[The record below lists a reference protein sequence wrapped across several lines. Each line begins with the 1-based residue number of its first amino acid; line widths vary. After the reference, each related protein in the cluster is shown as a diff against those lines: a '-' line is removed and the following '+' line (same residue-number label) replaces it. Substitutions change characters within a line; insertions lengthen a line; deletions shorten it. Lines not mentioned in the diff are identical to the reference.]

1 MSTRT
6 RMVDDGT
13 ISPKVAIPT
22 AVLAF
27 AGVVAFILD
36 STGVVDM
43 DDSLWIT
50 LLSAGGVTF
59 TGGYAARPGAV
70 IPDPPDRDELR
81 VHVSGDS
88 GYTLVE
94 MAFALLIIVIAV
106 VIAVHFL

>member
-36 STGVVDM
+36 STGVLDM

-70 IPDPPDRDELR
+70 IPDPPDRA
-81 VHVSGDS
+81 HVSGDL

-106 VIAVHFL
+106 ALAVHFL